1 MPARS
6 ERARGFLRGLGRFVA
21 LIAVAGGL
29 GAGLGAGLVALG
41 GDPGS
46 ATTVAGGERTS
57 ETTAIA
63 PSTSP
68 PPSAATAPTVPA
80 RPPAGTVP
88 APPAATTPPT
98 TTAPSGRL
106 DRVGVR
112 ILGAILHP
120 AGTPDG
126 VRRRR
131 SRLTMRVRAINRA
144 GTPLTIPTPV
154 LAVGSVRIRTDPA
167 AETAATRFGELA
179 VAETKAVTLRF
190 ELRGDATDKITIDR
204 RARLYIAGRWQ
215 AFRLKVGSPVVPPA
229 SAGTD
234 GATQTT
240 P

>member
-1 MPARS
+1 MAARS
-6 ERARGFLRGLGRFVA
+6 ERARGFLRGLSRFVV

-29 GAGLGAGLVALG
+29 GAALGAGLVALA
-41 GDPGS
+41 GDTGP
-46 ATTVAGGERTS
+46 ATTVSGTDRTS

-63 PSTSP
+63 PSALP
-68 PPSAATAPTVPA
+68 PLSVATASTVTAP
-80 RPPAGTVP
+80 PPAGTVP
-88 APPAATTPPT
+88 AAPPAT
-98 TTAPSGRL
+98 TTVPGGRL

-167 AETAATRFGELA
+167 AETPATRFGELA
-179 VAETKAVTLRF
+179 VAETRAVTLRF
-190 ELRGDATDKITIDR
+190 ELQGEATEKITIDR
-204 RARLYIAGRWQ
+204 RARLYVAGRWQ
-215 AFRLKVGSPVVPPA
+215 AFRLKVGPPVVPPA

-234 GATQTT
+234 AATQTT